1 MFVFKKKTHKL
12 KYSKKQKQKNNKVI
26 MFHVKIP
33 VKLRLLWSV
42 YCYCNNTFIK
52 AYSVLV
58 SSAKM
63 GCICHLPDKQGNICQ

>member
-1 MFVFKKKTHKL
+1 
-12 KYSKKQKQKNNKVI
+12 